1 MNLKRCFK
9 LDTRSHSFQSMPEK
23 ERILVEEGF
32 ELTKKYFADRAK
44 ADRIETFSSVLDG
57 IVKDVEPSRNE
68 KFMEKL
74 VKYCLEYSGES
85 FGDDFDISCIKNPM
99 LNKKMAF
106 REKFNAVLAQ
116 IITPVVPAMIS
127 VQYMDF
133 ADVANISWGDTA
145 RFQVKSNDVFFVTR
159 QAEGILDGSVQRLYN
174 NELVVNPE
182 PYNIKTTVDWY
193 QVAAGIFDLGEFV
206 WKIGVSFSNYITMM
220 VVTALEKFVA
230 DGLPDAYKTTGFSTT
245 KFVKLAELVQAA
257 NGGASIKAY
266 GTLAALMAVLPGTGA
281 STVIANL
288 QQGLGEEWTKMGYLG
303 RYMGVDAIRIPQ
315 ILLPNTVNTEP
326 LLGLPDDVIY
336 FFADGGYKP
345 VKIVF
350 EGNTLA
356 LDIIPT
362 ESPDKEMGVDV
373 QLRMG
378 MTLVNASKFGAIT
391 GIVAP
396 TGA

>member
-1 MNLKRCFK
+1 M
-9 LDTRSHSFQSMPEK
+9 
-23 ERILVEEGF
+23 
-32 ELTKKYFADRAK
+32 
-44 ADRIETFSSVLDG
+44 
-57 IVKDVEPSRNE
+57 
-68 KFMEKL
+68 
-74 VKYCLEYSGES
+74 
-85 FGDDFDISCIKNPM
+85 
-99 LNKKMAF
+99 
-106 REKFNAVLAQ
+106 
-116 IITPVVPAMIS
+116 
-127 VQYMDF
+127 
-133 ADVANISWGDTA
+133 
-145 RFQVKSNDVFFVTR
+145 
-159 QAEGILDGSVQRLYN
+159 
-174 NELVVNPE
+174 
-182 PYNIKTTVDWY
+182 
-193 QVAAGIFDLGEFV
+193 GEFV